1 MIDSQ
6 TVGWQQYNALTESYS
21 DIAASNF
28 TVSSISVTIEG
39 NSVGYKLYTKTG
51 APGGGDVS
59 GNPLY
64 RIKFS

>member
-1 MIDSQ
+1 
-6 TVGWQQYNALTESYS
+6 
-21 DIAASNF
+21 
-28 TVSSISVTIEG
+28 VSSISVTIEG